1 MPSEDDAMERQS
13 RALSLATQ
21 VTPEFTEVYIWPF
34 CATAASFVPSDDEA
48 MENQLWLP
56 LACAVQVAPY
66 SPVVLVESP
75 PVVLLTSPPVVL
87 VESPPVV
94 VVESEPV
101 VVAMSEPG
109 VSQGVVMIRS
119 KRMAGQV
126 RVAVMDH
133 GWGSGSSGL
142 NNLYEKY
149 APLGP
154 FSRLGP
160 E

>member
-1 MPSEDDAMERQS
+1 M
-13 RALSLATQ
+13 LLLT
-21 VTPEFTEVYIWPF
+21 
-34 CATAASFVPSDDEA
+34 
-48 MENQLWLP
+48 
-56 LACAVQVAPY
+56 
-66 SPVVLVESP
+66 SP

-94 VVESEPV
+94 LLTSPPV

-109 VSQGVVMIRS
+109 VSQGVLMIRS
-119 KRMAGQV
+119 KRMGQV

-133 GWGSGSSGL
+133 GWGNGSSGL
-142 NNLYEKY
+142 SKTYEKY

-154 FSRLGP
+154 SSRFGP